1 MKTLRFENL
10 IDSNTG
16 KTVEIEVPDDFDEND
31 PMYVAAGERGKAF
44 AERIKAVQEH
54 LREVESL
61 EEVGE
66 LGSESGRKLSEM
78 FKNHGFVENN
88 E

>member
-16 KTVEIEVPDDFDEND
+16 KTVEIEVPDDFDENN
-31 PMYVAAGERGKAF
+31 ALFTEAGERAIAF
-44 AERIKAVQEH
+44 AKRIKAVQNN

-61 EEVGE
+61 EEVGD
-66 LGSESGRKLSEM
+66 LGRESGRKLNEM
-78 FKNHGFVENN
+78 FKEYGFGNG
-88 E
+88 